1 MAAVSVPIVHPTT
14 VPLAVIKE
22 KEESIA
28 PMMATTVRVVT
39 VNAREVINAKPE
51 AIVRAE
57 ATTAMVINH
66 ATIVPTTTKGA
77 IVSAKRATSHVPT
90 IAKRATSH
98 VPTIAKR
105 ATSHVPTTARVAIS
119 NAKVATARTMVM
131 ASAPM
136 AVTRNAPP
144 ATTILMPSTA

>member
-1 MAAVSVPIVHPTT
+1 MAMAAVSVPIVHPTT

-90 IAKRATSH
+90 IAKRATH
-98 VPTIAKR
+98 
-105 ATSHVPTTARVAIS
+105 HVPTTARVAIS

>member
-77 IVSAKRATSHVPT
+77 IVSAKRATNHVPT
-90 IAKRATSH
+90 IAKRATH
-98 VPTIAKR
+98 
-105 ATSHVPTTARVAIS
+105 HVPTTARVAIS

-144 ATTILMPSTA
+144 TTTILMPSTA

>member
-28 PMMATTVRVVT
+28 PMMVTTVRVVT

-66 ATIVPTTTKGA
+66 ETIVPTTTKGA

-90 IAKRATSH
+90 IAKRATH
-98 VPTIAKR
+98 
-105 ATSHVPTTARVAIS
+105 HVPTTARVAIS

>member
-90 IAKRATSH
+90 IAKRATH
-98 VPTIAKR
+98 
-105 ATSHVPTTARVAIS
+105 HVPTTARVAISNAKVAIS

>member
-90 IAKRATSH
+90 IAKRATH
-98 VPTIAKR
+98 
-105 ATSHVPTTARVAIS
+105 HVPTTARVAIS

>member
-66 ATIVPTTTKGA
+66 ATIVPTTTKGG

-90 IAKRATSH
+90 IAKRATH
-98 VPTIAKR
+98 
-105 ATSHVPTTARVAIS
+105 HVPTTARVAIS

>member
-28 PMMATTVRVVT
+28 PMMATTVRVAT

-57 ATTAMVINH
+57 ATTEMVINH

-90 IAKRATSH
+90 IAKRATH
-98 VPTIAKR
+98 
-105 ATSHVPTTARVAIS
+105 HVPTTARVAIS

>member
-90 IAKRATSH
+90 IAKRATH
-98 VPTIAKR
+98 
-105 ATSHVPTTARVAIS
+105 HVPTTARVAIS

-144 ATTILMPSTA
+144 ATTLLMPSTA